1 MVSLREVVAAWQA
14 LLPEQQERAE
24 DGGVLRPLRV
34 AVAQPAVVHGDLAA
48 TAAAHADAVARAGAR
63 LVVFPELSLTG
74 YVLDAPAV
82 ALDDAAWAPLVSACA
97 ERGTTALVG
106 APVEESGR
114 RSIAVVAVDGS
125 GVRVAYRKVHLHG
138 EERDRF
144 TPGPG
149 AVVVEVDGWRVGTAV
164 CRDTGIAEH
173 TAATAALGV
182 DLYAAGVVDEPA
194 ALPVIRSRAVT
205 NARACGA
212 PVAVASAAGPVG
224 PRHGFPETAGG
235 SAVHDADGTLLKAA
249 GAAPGELV
257 VVELEPRRG

>member
-1 MVSLREVVAAWQA
+1 M
-14 LLPEQQERAE
+14 
-24 DGGVLRPLRV
+24 LRPLRV
-34 AVAQPAVVHGDLAA
+34 AVAQPAVVHGDVPA
-48 TAAAHADAVARAGAR
+48 TAAAHADAVERAGAR

-82 ALDDAAWAPLVSACA
+82 ALDDPAWQPLVRACA
-97 ERGTTALVG
+97 EHGTTALVG
-106 APVEESGR
+106 APVEVGGGR
-114 RSIAVVAVDGS
+114 AIAVVAVDGD
-125 GVRVAYRKVHLHG
+125 GVRVVHRKAHLYG
-138 EERDRF
+138 QELDLFEA
-144 TPGPG
+144 GPG
-149 AVVVEVDGWRVGTAV
+149 AAVLVVDGWRVGLAV

-173 TAATAALGV
+173 TAATAALDV

-205 NARACGA
+205 NARACRA

-235 SAVHDADGTLLKAA
+235 SAVHAADGSLLATA
-249 GAAPGELV
+249 GGDPGELV